1 MQAFEDLKQD
11 IQTLIDTAT
20 TTITALVDQAAA
32 QAQRASASVD
42 ELSFNSQ
49 ILQLSTDVRAATD
62 ALKAQAA
69 AVLGTPS
76 AELLPAV
83 EPTENEAE
91 FKPAG

>member
-1 MQAFEDLKQD
+1 MQAFEDLKLD
-11 IQTLIDTAT
+11 IQTLIETAT

-32 QAQRASASVD
+32 QAQSAVASVD

-62 ALKAQAA
+62 ALKSHAA

-76 AELLPAV
+76 SELLPSVA
-83 EPTENEAE
+83 PTE
-91 FKPAG
+91 PATATD

>member
-1 MQAFEDLKQD
+1 MQAFEDLKND
-11 IQTLIDTAT
+11 IQALIDTAT

-32 QAQRASASVD
+32 QAQTATASAD

-49 ILQLSTDVRAATD
+49 ILQLSEDVRAATN

-69 AVLGTPS
+69 AVLGIPS
-76 AELLPAV
+76 SELLPTV
-83 EPTENEAE
+83 GDEE

>member
-11 IQTLIDTAT
+11 IQTLIETAT
-20 TTITALVDQAAA
+20 TTITALVDQASA
-32 QAQRASASVD
+32 QAQAAVTTAD

-49 ILQLSTDVRAATD
+49 ILQLSDDVRAATN

-69 AVLGTPS
+69 AILGTPS
-76 AELLPAV
+76 SELLPAV
-83 EPTENEAE
+83 EPTEEE